1 MNPRLFLAAALLATA
16 TAAVP
21 AFAQNAGTPGL
32 GEVVVTGN
40 RLNARYAQQDRPVVG
55 LRRQADAAVLQ
66 LSIASDS
73 RDPETRKREIHAI
86 LLAALDRAAAAGLDL
101 VTGGFELTPVTK
113 ASYQDLPL
121 VSAGRVDTSQATLMV
136 KVKLAGSI
144 TAAEQRLDAFIKSV
158 PRTGRGTI
166 DKAGGLSLTIVN
178 PDQYRDAIV
187 QLVADN
193 ARHYAAMFGPDY
205 AVQASGVDGQ
215 VSWSQVSGT
224 DVFLYVPYRYTIV
237 PK

>member
-1 MNPRLFLAAALLATA
+1 MNPRLFLAAAMLGTTPL
-16 TAAVP
+16 P

-55 LRRQADAAVLQ
+55 LRRQADAVVLQ

-166 DKAGGLSLTIVN
+166 DKVGGLSLTIVN

-193 ARHYAAMFGPDY
+193 ARHHAAMFGPDY